1 MRADREWDGAA
12 GENGIEGGGD
22 MKGFCIEKMRRSVL
36 ATACDKYQRRPYI
49 CVALDV
55 ADQDLVTGATVADVG
70 VDGDGAFCVAADE
83 IREWGRRGGGSVGG
97 GGGEVGGR
105 EGDLGGVETGVA
117 GSASGRAEERVE
129 HGGMVLGWGR

>member
-1 MRADREWDGAA
+1 MQE
-12 GENGIEGGGD
+12 
-22 MKGFCIEKMRRSVL
+22 CL
-36 ATACDKYQRRPYI
+36 H
-49 CVALDV
+49 L
-55 ADQDLVTGATVADVG
+55 VG

-83 IREWGRRGGGSVGG
+83 IREGGRRGGGSVGG